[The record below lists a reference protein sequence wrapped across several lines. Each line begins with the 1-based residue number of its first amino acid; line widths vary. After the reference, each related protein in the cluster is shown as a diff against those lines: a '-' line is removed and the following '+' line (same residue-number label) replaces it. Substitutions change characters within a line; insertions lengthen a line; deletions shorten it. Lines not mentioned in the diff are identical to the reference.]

1 MTQRAPS
8 SLACLPLLIAFFAWA
23 PLAMAATPTPEEACA
38 KTQGDKDP
46 GQCLF
51 VMQALSSA
59 LSEADWKVFSACI
72 MQFDPLTEANA
83 EGCLTPEYKATLRAF
98 LDKPATTPEPKPPE
112 TPPQTPPEAL
122 SPFTAA
128 TVALVDTTCACQDM
142 GCATN
147 AANLYN
153 ETIKDMTPSPSPA
166 EASILSAATE
176 RLGPCLTAI
185 ASKPTP

>member
-1 MTQRAPS
+1 MTQRAASPLA
-8 SLACLPLLIAFFAWA
+8 SLPILFALFAWT

-72 MQFDPLTEANA
+72 MKFDPLTEADA

-98 LDKPATTPEPKPPE
+98 LDKPAATPEPKPP
-112 TPPQTPPEAL
+112 QTTAEAL

-128 TVALVDTTCACQDM
+128 TVALVDATCACQDM
-142 GCATN
+142 VCVTN
-147 AANLYN
+147 AANLYS
-153 ETIKDMTPSPSPA
+153 ETIKGMTPSPSPA
-166 EASILSAATE
+166 EASILHAATE
-176 RLGPCLTAI
+176 RLGPCMAAI
-185 ASKPTP
+185 ASKSAP